1 MCNINS
7 QNNKIIFIQSIKK
20 TTKGLKLL
28 VVLLTIFSALSFLEI
43 GFANQIKDSE
53 NSQQQDKQISKK
65 KIVKTDKKNNGT
77 KNLKKHQNSK
87 IQNPT
92 NNKLKVKNPNN
103 SRPSLEK
110 KDKNS
115 NKSIKK
121 NNNKNPN
128 KELKEKQSKI
138 VTSEPTSKDIKN
150 NTKKQTKAIKTKE
163 NDSLDKIEIMQ
174 NVAVNNNSIIKKN
187 ENKNAFLNSI
197 FFNDEE
203 FSINSETTYQ
213 SLEIA
218 LSNYDTKLQDNQKN
232 FKIFN
237 LDNPSRLVID
247 LENIELKDKNYQP
260 VIPQYI
266 KQYRFSNIEGSLRL
280 VFELQNNIKIR
291 KKSFKDF
298 NNQNLQKIIVEFEST
313 NNENQ
318 KNEIAITAEKVTAE
332 KVTAEKVTVGDKN
345 NKNELDDLL
354 EKQSIQNKIDKPQ
367 ILSTKEILQQLKDNS
382 LNNKQ
387 PKNNKKFLIVIDA
400 GHGGKDPGTIG
411 DSKQTQ
417 EKDLTLSYALA
428 LKNILEKNS
437 SYKVLLTRDKDY
449 FIPLKKRVEI
459 ARKVKADIFISMHIN
474 WVDNPEI
481 SGLSIYT
488 LSEKSSDKQAELLAQ
503 KENRADIISGINFSG
518 ASSDIMKTLIAMSQ
532 RNSMNQSSQFA
543 NLAIRIAKKNN
554 ISTLQN
560 THRFAGFAVLTAP
573 DMASVLLELGYI
585 SNQKEEELLNQKE
598 YKEKI
603 INSLSEAIDEY
614 FSKISVLN

>member
-1 MCNINS
+1 MYINNQNI
-7 QNNKIIFIQSIKK
+7 KIIFIQLINK

-53 NSQQQDKQISKK
+53 NSQQKDKKISKK
-65 KIVKTDKKNNGT
+65 KIVKTDKNDNGT

-87 IQNPT
+87 I
-92 NNKLKVKNPNN
+92 KNPNN
-103 SRPSLEK
+103 SRLSSEK

-115 NKSIKK
+115 NKSIKE
-121 NNNKNPN
+121 NNNKNAN
-128 KELKEKQSKI
+128 KKLKGQQSNIAISK
-138 VTSEPTSKDIKN
+138 PTSKDIKN
-150 NTKKQTKAIKTKE
+150 NTKKQTKAIKTE
-163 NDSLDKIEIMQ
+163 EDDSLDEIKITQ
-174 NVAVNNNSIIKKN
+174 NVAIKNNSIIKKN
-187 ENKNAFLNSI
+187 ENKKAFLNSI

-266 KQYRFSNIEGSLRL
+266 KEYRFSNIEGSLRL

-298 NNQNLQKIIVEFEST
+298 NNQNLQKIIIEFEST

-318 KNEIAITAEKVTAE
+318 KNETTTPENKATID
-332 KVTAEKVTVGDKN
+332 DKN

-387 PKNNKKFLIVIDA
+387 SKNNKKFLIVIDA

-411 DSKQTQ
+411 NSKQTQ

-437 SYKVLLTRDKDY
+437 SYRVLLTRDKDY

-459 ARKVKADIFISMHIN
+459 ARKAKADIFISMHIN

>member
-1 MCNINS
+1 MHNINN
-7 QNNKIIFIQSIKK
+7 QNNKIIFIQLIKK
-20 TTKGLKLL
+20 TTKWLKLF
-28 VVLLTIFSALSFLEI
+28 VLLTIFSALSFLEI
-43 GFANQIKDSE
+43 GFANQIKDSK
-53 NSQQQDKQISKK
+53 NSQQQDKKISKK
-65 KIVKTDKKNNGT
+65 KIIKTDKNNNGT

-87 IQNPT
+87 IKNPT
-92 NNKLKVKNPNN
+92 NNKKLKIKNPNG
-103 SRPSLEK
+103 SIPSPEK

-115 NKSIKK
+115 NKSIKE
-121 NNNKNPN
+121 NSNKNAN
-128 KELKEKQSKI
+128 KKLKEQQKSNITTSK
-138 VTSEPTSKDIKN
+138 PTSKDIKN
-150 NTKKQTKAIKTKE
+150 NTKIQTKAIKTE
-163 NDSLDKIEIMQ
+163 EDDSLDEIKIKQ
-174 NVAVNNNSIIKKN
+174 NMAINNNSIIKKN
-187 ENKNAFLNSI
+187 ENKKAFLNSI

-266 KQYRFSNIEGSLRL
+266 KEYRFINIEGSLRL

-298 NNQNLQKIIVEFEST
+298 NNQNLQKIIIEFEST

-318 KNEIAITAEKVTAE
+318 KNETTTAENKTTA
-332 KVTAEKVTVGDKN
+332 GDKN

-354 EKQSIQNKIDKPQ
+354 KKQSIQNKIDKPQ

-387 PKNNKKFLIVIDA
+387 SKNNKKFLIVIDA

-411 DSKQTQ
+411 NSKQTQ

-437 SYKVLLTRDKDY
+437 SYRVLLTRDKDY

-459 ARKVKADIFISMHIN
+459 ARKAKADIFISMHIN

>member
-1 MCNINS
+1 MHNINN
-7 QNNKIIFIQSIKK
+7 QNNKIIFIQLIKK
-20 TTKGLKLL
+20 TTKWLKLF
-28 VVLLTIFSALSFLEI
+28 VLLTIFSALSFLEI
-43 GFANQIKDSE
+43 GFANQIKDSK
-53 NSQQQDKQISKK
+53 NSQQQDKKISKK
-65 KIVKTDKKNNGT
+65 KIIKTDKNNNGT

-87 IQNPT
+87 IKNPT
-92 NNKLKVKNPNN
+92 NNKKLKIKNLNG
-103 SRPSLEK
+103 SIPSPEK

-115 NKSIKK
+115 NKSIKE
-121 NNNKNPN
+121 NSNKNAN
-128 KELKEKQSKI
+128 KKLKEQQKSNIATSK
-138 VTSEPTSKDIKN
+138 PTSKDIEN
-150 NTKKQTKAIKTKE
+150 NTKIQTKTIKTE
-163 NDSLDKIEIMQ
+163 EDDSLDEIKITQ
-174 NVAVNNNSIIKKN
+174 NIAINNNSIIKKN
-187 ENKNAFLNSI
+187 ENKKAFLNSI

-237 LDNPSRLVID
+237 LDNPSRLIID
-247 LENIELKDKNYQP
+247 LKNIELKDKNYQP

-266 KQYRFSNIEGSLRL
+266 KEYRFSNIEGSLRL

-298 NNQNLQKIIVEFEST
+298 NNQNLQKIIIEFEST

-318 KNEIAITAEKVTAE
+318 KNETTTAENKTTA
-332 KVTAEKVTVGDKN
+332 GDKN

-354 EKQSIQNKIDKPQ
+354 KKQSIQNKIDKPQ

-387 PKNNKKFLIVIDA
+387 SKNNKKFLIVIDA

-411 DSKQTQ
+411 NSKQTQ

-437 SYKVLLTRDKDY
+437 SYRVLLTRDKDY

-459 ARKVKADIFISMHIN
+459 ARKAKADIFISMHIN

>member
-1 MCNINS
+1 MKNIINQNHKVIFKNS
-7 QNNKIIFIQSIKK
+7 IHKTIKS
-20 TTKGLKLL
+20 LKLFI
-28 VVLLTIFSALSFLEI
+28 LLTIFITTPFLKI
-43 GFANQIKDSE
+43 GFA
-53 NSQQQDKQISKK
+53 SQTKNNETSKAQDKQISKK
-65 KIVKTDKKNNGT
+65 KITKINKKNNGT
-77 KNLKKHQNSK
+77 KNLKKHHNSK
-87 IQNPT
+87 IKTQ
-92 NNKLKVKNPNN
+92 
-103 SRPSLEK
+103 
-110 KDKNS
+110 
-115 NKSIKK
+115 
-121 NNNKNPN
+121 NNNKNLKN
-128 KELKEKQSKI
+128 KNLNNQHQLLEKKEKNLNKQANNQSIKSNNKKLKEEEEKENNSLVSK
-138 VTSEPTSKDIKN
+138 PNSKDLKN
-150 NTKKQTKAIKTKE
+150 NTKNTKDQTY
-163 NDSLDKIEIMQ
+163 DSVNKIDNKRVLDT
-174 NVAVNNNSIIKKN
+174 NNNIKN
-187 ENKNAFLNSI
+187 DENKKPLLNTI

-218 LSNYDTKLQDNQKN
+218 LSDYDTKLQDNQKN

-247 LENIELKDKNYQP
+247 LKNIELKDKNYQP
-260 VIPQYI
+260 LIPEYI
-266 KQYRFSNIEGSLRL
+266 KQYRFSNVDGSLRL
-280 VFELQNNIKIR
+280 VFELKNNIKIR

-298 NNQNLQKIIVEFEST
+298 NNQNLQKIIIEFEST
-313 NNENQ
+313 NNDNQ
-318 KNEIAITAEKVTAE
+318 KIDLTRGSEEKAVA
-332 KVTAEKVTVGDKN
+332 DDN
-345 NKNELDDLL
+345 NKNNELDRLI
-354 EKQSIQNKIDKPQ
+354 ESQSIQGRINNPQ

-382 LNNKQ
+382 LNNKK

-411 DSKQTQ
+411 NFKQTQ
-417 EKDLTLSYALA
+417 EKDLTLSYAIA
-428 LKNILEKNS
+428 LKDILEKNS

-459 ARKVKADIFISMHIN
+459 ARKAKADIFISMHIN

-543 NLAIRIAKKNN
+543 NLAIRIAKKNK

-573 DMASVLLELGYI
+573 DMASVLVELGYV

>member
-1 MCNINS
+1 MYNINS
-7 QNNKIIFIQSIKK
+7 QNNKIIFIQLINKAI
-20 TTKGLKLL
+20 KGLKLFI
-28 VVLLTIFSALSFLEI
+28 LLTIFSTLSFPEI
-43 GFANQIKDSE
+43 GFANQSKDSE

-65 KIVKTDKKNNGT
+65 TPVKTDKDNNGT
-77 KNLKKHQNSK
+77 RNLKKHQNSK
-87 IQNPT
+87 IQNPA
-92 NNKLKVKNPNN
+92 NHKKLKIKNQNN
-103 SRPSLEK
+103 PRKFSEK
-110 KDKNS
+110 KSKNS
-115 NKSIKK
+115 NKSIKE
-121 NNNKNPN
+121 NNNKNAN

-138 VTSEPTSKDIKN
+138 VTPQPASKDIKN
-150 NTKKQTKAIKTKE
+150 NTKKQTKATKTQE
-163 NDSLDKIEIMQ
+163 DDSLDKIEVIQ
-174 NVAVNNNSIIKKN
+174 NTVVNNNSIIKKN
-187 ENKNAFLNSI
+187 ENKKAFLNSV

-266 KQYRFSNIEGSLRL
+266 KQYRFSDIEGSLRL

-298 NNQNLQKIIVEFEST
+298 NNQNLQKIIIEFEST

-318 KNEIAITAEKVTAE
+318 KNEIAITAEDQTTA
-332 KVTAEKVTVGDKN
+332 TAGDKN

-367 ILSTKEILQQLKDNS
+367 ILNTKEILQQLKDNS

-411 DSKQTQ
+411 SSKQTQ

-437 SYKVLLTRDKDY
+437 SYRVLLTRDKDY

-459 ARKVKADIFISMHIN
+459 ARKAKADIFISMHIN

-518 ASSDIMKTLIAMSQ
+518 ASNDIMKTLIAMSQ

-560 THRFAGFAVLTAP
+560 THRFAGFSVLTAP

>member
-1 MCNINS
+1 VQNINN
-7 QNNKIIFIQSIKK
+7 QNNKIFFIKLVNKI
-20 TTKGLKLL
+20 TKGLKLFI
-28 VVLLTIFSALSFLEI
+28 LLTILTTISFPKI
-43 GFANQIKDSE
+43 GFANQTKNSE
-53 NSQQQDKQISKK
+53 NSQKTDKQISKK
-65 KIVKTDKKNNGT
+65 KIIKTNKKNNGT

-87 IQNPT
+87 TNPA
-92 NNKLKVKNPNN
+92 NGKKLKSKKSTN
-103 SRPSLEK
+103 SNQSLEK
-110 KDKNS
+110 EDKKS
-115 NKSIKK
+115 NKLIKE
-121 NNNKNPN
+121 NNNKNADKESKRKQN
-128 KELKEKQSKI
+128 KTTTLQPI
-138 VTSEPTSKDIKN
+138 SKDLKN
-150 NTKKQTKAIKTKE
+150 NTKKQTKETEAQE
-163 NDSLDKIEIMQ
+163 NNSLKKIEFIQ
-174 NVAVNNNSIIKKN
+174 NADATNKNIAIKN
-187 ENKNAFLNSI
+187 ENKKAFLDSI

-203 FSINSETTYQ
+203 FSINSKTTYQ

-247 LENIELKDKNYQP
+247 LKNIELKDKNYQP
-260 VIPQYI
+260 AIPEYI
-266 KQYRFSNIEGSLRL
+266 KQYRFSEIDGSLRL
-280 VFELQNNIKIR
+280 VFELQNNIQIR

-298 NNQNLQKIIVEFEST
+298 NNQNLQKIIIEFESA
-313 NNENQ
+313 NNDNQ
-318 KNEIAITAEKVTAE
+318 KNEIITTEDKKITD
-332 KVTAEKVTVGDKN
+332 DKN
-345 NKNELDDLL
+345 NKNELDDLMQ
-354 EKQSIQNKIDKPQ
+354 KQSIQNKIDKPQ
-367 ILSTKEILQQLKDNS
+367 ILTTKEILQQLKDSS
-382 LNNKQ
+382 LNNKHH
-387 PKNNKKFLIVIDA
+387 KNNKKFLIVIDA

-411 DSKQTQ
+411 NFKQTQ
-417 EKDLTLSYALA
+417 EKDLTLAYALA
-428 LKNILEKNS
+428 LKDILEKNS

-459 ARKVKADIFISMHIN
+459 ARKAKADIFISMHIN
-474 WVDNPEI
+474 WVDNPDI

-518 ASSDIMKTLIAMSQ
+518 ASNDIIKTLIAMSQ

-543 NLAIRIAKKNN
+543 NLAIRIAKKNK
-554 ISTLQN
+554 ILTIQN

-573 DMASVLLELGYI
+573 DMASVLVELGYV

>member
-1 MCNINS
+1 MHNINN
-7 QNNKIIFIQSIKK
+7 QNNKIIFIQLIKK
-20 TTKGLKLL
+20 TTKWLKLL

-43 GFANQIKDSE
+43 GFANQIKDPE
-53 NSQQQDKQISKK
+53 NSQQQEKQISKK
-65 KIVKTDKKNNGT
+65 KIVKTDKNNNRT
-77 KNLKKHQNSK
+77 NNLKKHQNSK

-92 NNKLKVKNPNN
+92 NKKKLKIKNPNN
-103 SRPSLEK
+103 SRPSSKK

-115 NKSIKK
+115 NKLIKENNNK
-121 NNNKNPN
+121 NNNK
-128 KELKEKQSKI
+128 KLKEQKSKI
-138 VTSEPTSKDIKN
+138 ATSKPASKDIKN
-150 NTKKQTKAIKTKE
+150 NTKKQTKAIKTE
-163 NDSLDKIEIMQ
+163 EDDPLDEIKIMQ
-174 NVAVNNNSIIKKN
+174 NVAINNNSIIKRN
-187 ENKNAFLNSI
+187 ENKKAFLNSV
-197 FFNDEE
+197 FFNDKE

-218 LSNYDTKLQDNQKN
+218 LSNYDTKLQNNQKN

-298 NNQNLQKIIVEFEST
+298 NNQNLQKIIIEFEST

-318 KNEIAITAEKVTAE
+318 KNETTTTAENKATL
-332 KVTAEKVTVGDKN
+332 GDKN

-411 DSKQTQ
+411 NSKQTQ

-459 ARKVKADIFISMHIN
+459 ARKAKADIFISMHIN

-518 ASSDIMKTLIAMSQ
+518 ASNDIMKTLIAMSQ

>member
-1 MCNINS
+1 MHNINN
-7 QNNKIIFIQSIKK
+7 QNTKIIFIQLIKK
-20 TTKGLKLL
+20 TTKRLKLL
-28 VVLLTIFSALSFLEI
+28 VVLLTIFSRLSFLEI
-43 GFANQIKDSE
+43 GFANQIKDSK

-65 KIVKTDKKNNGT
+65 KIVKTDKNNNGT

-87 IQNPT
+87 IKNPT
-92 NNKLKVKNPNN
+92 NNKKLKIKNPNN
-103 SRPSLEK
+103 SRLSSEK

-115 NKSIKK
+115 NKSIKE
-121 NNNKNPN
+121 NNNKNAN
-128 KELKEKQSKI
+128 KKLKEQQKSNIATSK
-138 VTSEPTSKDIKN
+138 PTSKDIKN
-150 NTKKQTKAIKTKE
+150 NIKKQTKAIKTE
-163 NDSLDKIEIMQ
+163 EDDSLDEIKITQ
-174 NVAVNNNSIIKKN
+174 NIAINNNSIIKKN
-187 ENKNAFLNSI
+187 ENKKAFLNSV

-237 LDNPSRLVID
+237 LDNPSRLIID
-247 LENIELKDKNYQP
+247 LKNIELKDKNYQP

-298 NNQNLQKIIVEFEST
+298 NNQNLQKIIIEFEST

-318 KNEIAITAEKVTAE
+318 KNEITTTTENKTIID
-332 KVTAEKVTVGDKN
+332 DKN

-354 EKQSIQNKIDKPQ
+354 EKQSVQNKIDKPQ

-387 PKNNKKFLIVIDA
+387 LKNNKKFLIVIDA

-411 DSKQTQ
+411 NSKQTQ
-417 EKDLTLSYALA
+417 EKDLTLSYSLA

-437 SYKVLLTRDKDY
+437 SYRVLLTRDKDY

-459 ARKVKADIFISMHIN
+459 ARKAKADIFISMHIN

-518 ASSDIMKTLIAMSQ
+518 ANSDIMKTLIAMSQ

-585 SNQKEEELLNQKE
+585 SNQKEEEMLNQKE

>member
-1 MCNINS
+1 MQNINN
-7 QNNKIIFIQSIKK
+7 QNNKIFFIKLVNKI
-20 TTKGLKLL
+20 TKGLKLFI
-28 VVLLTIFSALSFLEI
+28 LLTIFTTLSFPEI
-43 GFANQIKDSE
+43 GFANQTKNSE
-53 NSQQQDKQISKK
+53 NSQKTDKQISKK
-65 KIVKTDKKNNGT
+65 KIIKTNKSNNGT

-87 IQNPT
+87 TNPA
-92 NNKLKVKNPNN
+92 NGKKLKSKKSTN
-103 SRPSLEK
+103 SNQSLEK
-110 KDKNS
+110 EDKKS
-115 NKSIKK
+115 NKLIKE
-121 NNNKNPN
+121 NNNKNADKESKRKQN
-128 KELKEKQSKI
+128 KTTTLQPI
-138 VTSEPTSKDIKN
+138 SKDLKN
-150 NTKKQTKAIKTKE
+150 NTKKQTKETEAQE
-163 NDSLDKIEIMQ
+163 NDSLKKIEFIQ
-174 NVAVNNNSIIKKN
+174 NADATNKNITIKN
-187 ENKNAFLNSI
+187 ENKKAFLNSI

-247 LENIELKDKNYQP
+247 LKNIELKDKNYQP
-260 VIPQYI
+260 VIPEYI
-266 KQYRFSNIEGSLRL
+266 KQYRFSEIDGSLRL
-280 VFELQNNIKIR
+280 VFELQNNIQIR

-298 NNQNLQKIIVEFEST
+298 NNQNLQKIIIEFEST
-313 NNENQ
+313 NNDNQ
-318 KNEIAITAEKVTAE
+318 KNEIITTEDKKIAD
-332 KVTAEKVTVGDKN
+332 DKN
-345 NKNELDDLL
+345 NKNELDDLIK
-354 EKQSIQNKIDKPQ
+354 KQSIQNKIDKPQ
-367 ILSTKEILQQLKDNS
+367 ILTTKEILQQLKDSS
-382 LNNKQ
+382 LNNKH

-411 DSKQTQ
+411 NFKQTQ
-417 EKDLTLSYALA
+417 EKDLTLAYALA
-428 LKNILEKNS
+428 LKDILEKNS

-459 ARKVKADIFISMHIN
+459 ARKAKADIFISMHIN
-474 WVDNPEI
+474 WVDNPDI

-518 ASSDIMKTLIAMSQ
+518 ASNDIMKTLIAMSQ

-543 NLAIRIAKKNN
+543 NLAIRIAKKNK
-554 ISTLQN
+554 ILTIQN

-573 DMASVLLELGYI
+573 DMASVLVELGYV